1 MIVLKSALLPKCE
14 PGLCFFLTFKEL
26 IQQCCHLHL
35 DAHEVFFYS
44 KSLQFLYSCEPVQD
58 IQSKYT
64 FYNYKKAVHE
74 LSVELGFQY
83 SLLEGQPDKPP
94 SDELLLQALSRRQ
107 PVLLTINASVLPHN
121 RERKTLLKDDFHCI
135 RPYAYQNQRLFY
147 RDDYVPNLTSGYS
160 VVDESEI
167 YAKLMPYFL
176 NYIVLTHQHK
186 GAYAT
191 PLKES
196 IMQCLTSF
204 MNSSTTTYNF
214 SGIDAIRGLASDIPL
229 VLLEDSNLREKN
241 LFGLL
246 YLIKYQLY
254 PSYYYIVESLIS
266 NIDINIARS
275 WPILHTN
282 QKWEELFTQLDI
294 LMFMQT
300 QPQVNRVNSLLLEI
314 SDCVEVIVNRYMQ
327 ALLG

>member
-1 MIVLKSALLPKCE
+1 
-14 PGLCFFLTFKEL
+14 
-26 IQQCCHLHL
+26 
-35 DAHEVFFYS
+35 
-44 KSLQFLYSCEPVQD
+44 
-58 IQSKYT
+58 
-64 FYNYKKAVHE
+64 
-74 LSVELGFQY
+74 
-83 SLLEGQPDKPP
+83 
-94 SDELLLQALSRRQ
+94 
-107 PVLLTINASVLPHN
+107 
-121 RERKTLLKDDFHCI
+121 
-135 RPYAYQNQRLFY
+135 
-147 RDDYVPNLTSGYS
+147 
-160 VVDESEI
+160 
-167 YAKLMPYFL
+167 
-176 NYIVLTHQHK
+176 
-186 GAYAT
+186 
-191 PLKES
+191 
-196 IMQCLTSF
+196 